1 MPVYWEQN
9 MGGLQAENYNTEEED
24 EECETQKPQMQN
36 IEDEKHMKDLTVNTI
51 LIFDLQMINKS
62 MNNNYKSEKI
72 GIQRFEDDMLKVLV
86 ESTKVFAKSSG
97 VFTQSSDLLVQSI
110 DVLS

>member
-1 MPVYWEQN
+1 
-9 MGGLQAENYNTEEED
+9 
-24 EECETQKPQMQN
+24 
-36 IEDEKHMKDLTVNTI
+36 MKDLTVNTI

-97 VFTQSSDLLVQSI
+97 VFTQSSDLLV
-110 DVLS
+110 